1 MNRLLLGGEAS
12 PEEGAL
18 GLNRQREQGLSLLF
32 LPFASRG
39 WGRAYTEPRR
49 GAYEPRRRT
58 TAAVAVPRSTY
69 LAPTQPRCAFLWR
82 PGYPRISSLQPRH
95 RCTPA

>member
-39 WGRAYTEPRR
+39 
-49 GAYEPRRRT
+49 
-58 TAAVAVPRSTY
+58 
-69 LAPTQPRCAFLWR
+69 
-82 PGYPRISSLQPRH
+82 
-95 RCTPA
+95 